1 MTDYNSLFLRDIV
14 QSFLTEQYGDN
25 VVIDNV
31 VIDNIKEI
39 LGHITKFLCFNKTNT
54 ISYNGYILLLQGA
67 RSNQFLKTL
76 YIKEMQRL
84 NMEGTILVDEQLKE
98 FMDDVIKMGEYSDKI
113 TQKIYDIQVN
123 HKINRT
129 LLNEIL
135 IDYQPMPL
143 LSFTTDCRYNLILT
157 MDDKLRKLFDVND
170 EPFNTCQFLNAMM
183 LRFVTLDFNYNIV
196 NDDTKCDE
204 IVESINPLIVKL
216 RQIEK
221 DHMKQI
227 KNLEKDNIELNEQIE
242 MYKSNNFKDLFY
254 DTKIILIAWVAII
267 AILCQLLIYLLHMQ

>member
-39 LGHITKFLCFNKTNT
+39 LGHINKFLCFNKTDP
-54 ISYNGYILLLQGA
+54 ISYNGYILPWQGVQ
-67 RSNQFLKTL
+67 SNQFLKTL

-98 FMDDVIKMGEYSDKI
+98 FMDDVIKIRDYSDKI

>member
-14 QSFLTEQYGDN
+14 QSFLSEQYGDN

-39 LGHITKFLCFNKTNT
+39 LGHINKFLCFNKTDT
-54 ISYNGYILLLQGA
+54 ISYNGYILPWQGVQ
-67 RSNQFLKTL
+67 SNQFLKTL

-98 FMDDVIKMGEYSDKI
+98 FIDDVIKMGEYSDKI

-135 IDYQPMPL
+135 IDYQRMPL
-143 LSFTTDCRYNLILT
+143 LSFTTDCRHNLILT
-157 MDDKLRKLFDVND
+157 MDDKLRKLFNVND

-227 KNLEKDNIELNEQIE
+227 NNLEKDNIELNEQIE

-254 DTKIILIAWVAII
+254 DTKIILIVWVAII
-267 AILCQLLIYLLHMQ
+267 AILCQLLIYLLHIQ